1 MELTGDQGGR
11 SRVFLLGS
19 PSRALSVTLESA
31 SAASQLR
38 DFEKLKPGYVGDVD
52 NFHQGQSK
60 TALGQG

>member
-1 MELTGDQGGR
+1 M
-11 SRVFLLGS
+11 FLLGS

-60 TALGQG
+60 TALGRG